1 MSEFFIQA
9 RKQYVSAFTTDEVFS
24 NFIVECMIHQLQSR
38 FIDTRLQDLY
48 HTQACPDL
56 CTFGQYLKQYETDE
70 SGFKYLN
77 NQHQTIWKSF
87 LIRYLDLSYQLDLEI
102 WKICA

>member
-9 RKQYVSAFTTDEVFS
+9 RKQYVSFFATDEVFS
-24 NFIVECMIHQLQSR
+24 NFIVETMIHQLQSR
-38 FIDTRLQDLY
+38 FIDTRLYDLY
-48 HTQACPDL
+48 QAQACPDL

-77 NQHQTIWKSF
+77 NQHQTVWKNF